1 MPSFPSVQE
10 RRNVDK
16 ERERERER
24 ERESEISARQ
34 EWEESGR
41 GTV

>member
-16 ERERERER
+16 KRERERER
-24 ERESEISARQ
+24 ERSARQ
-34 EWEESGR
+34 ESEELGR